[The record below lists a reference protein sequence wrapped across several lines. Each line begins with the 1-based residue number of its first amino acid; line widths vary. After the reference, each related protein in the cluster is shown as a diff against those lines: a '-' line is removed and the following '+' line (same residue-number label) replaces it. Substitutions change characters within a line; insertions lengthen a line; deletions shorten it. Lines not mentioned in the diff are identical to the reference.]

1 VLRSFEPDLGASF
14 FEERFSGGDD
24 SFDLLELRAARDL
37 APSARLPSRLVALPR
52 DDPASAVRERR
63 FALTGQSEING
74 EKMDM
79 SRIDEVM
86 KAGTAEVWEV
96 ENGSG
101 TAHNFHPHGVSF
113 RVLDYAGGKPPS
125 HLRGLKDTVYV
136 PPNESVR
143 LLVSLEDVP
152 LPRPAARG
160 QRDDGSVHGHRR
172 LSDVNDGRA
181 APNAWP

>member
-1 VLRSFEPDLGASF
+1 
-14 FEERFSGGDD
+14 
-24 SFDLLELRAARDL
+24 
-37 APSARLPSRLVALPR
+37 
-52 DDPASAVRERR
+52 
-63 FALTGQSEING
+63 
-74 EKMDM
+74 MDM

-136 PPNESVR
+136 PPNKSVR
-143 LLVSLEDVP
+143 LLVSLEDYSDP
-152 LPRPAARG
+152 KLPYMFHCHVLQHEDNGMMG
-160 QRDDGSVHGHRR
+160 QFTVT
-172 LSDVNDGRA
+172 GR
-181 APNAWP
+181 